1 MSAGWQMLPLQ
12 QKYAGVK
19 GAGPQKIE
27 IFAKFVKGNV
37 FQAAENFLCEQFV
50 CQEKINVYLLR

>member
-19 GAGPQKIE
+19 GAGLQKRE
-27 IFAKFVKGNV
+27 IFARFVKGNV
-37 FQAAENFLCEQFV
+37 FQAAENFCVNSLFA
-50 CQEKINVYLLR
+50 KKRFMYTY